1 MADFDVIALDGP
13 GGVGKSSTARALAE
27 RLGYFFLS
35 SGRIYRAL
43 AWSALRRGWRPGTAL
58 EPALPGT
65 VLLDTVLLD
74 TALLNTVLLNDV
86 HVELDAEGGLW
97 VNGEAPG
104 DALADEEI
112 SQAASQLSTLPA
124 VRALADRVQRDT
136 VAALR
141 RAGHVRGVIL
151 EGRDI
156 GTVVFPEARHKFFVT
171 ATPAV
176 RAERRH
182 RELARA
188 DPSVTLAEVARA
200 LEERDRRDSER
211 ELAPLRPAPDARVVD
226 TSGLTLEQVVRQI
239 AAVVRGAVRPG
250 DAEG

>member
-1 MADFDVIALDGP
+1 MTARFQVIALDGP
-13 GGVGKSSTARALAE
+13 GGVGKSSAARALAE

-43 AWSALRRGWRPGTAL
+43 AWSALRRGWRPGTAP
-58 EPALPGT
+58 EPAL
-65 VLLDTVLLD
+65 LD
-74 TALLNTVLLNDV
+74 TVLLNDV
-86 HVELDAEGGLW
+86 HVELDAEGRLW

-104 DALADEEI
+104 DALASEEI

-141 RAGHVRGVIL
+141 RAGRVRGVIL

-171 ATPAV
+171 APIAV
-176 RAERRH
+176 RAERRY
-182 RELARA
+182 RELVQR
-188 DPSVTLAEVARA
+188 DPTVTLESVAEA
-200 LEERDRRDSER
+200 LAERDRRDEER
-211 ELAPLRPAPDARVVD
+211 ALAPLKPAPDALIVD
-226 TSGLTLEQVVRQI
+226 TAAASLEEVVERL
-239 AAVVRGAVRPG
+239 ARSVRERSDDGSDGPKA
-250 DAEG
+250 